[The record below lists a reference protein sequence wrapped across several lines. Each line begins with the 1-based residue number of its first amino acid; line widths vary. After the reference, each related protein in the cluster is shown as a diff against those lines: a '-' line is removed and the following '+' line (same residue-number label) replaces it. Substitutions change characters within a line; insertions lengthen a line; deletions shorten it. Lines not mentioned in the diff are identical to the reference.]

1 MLNTTRSVTSPT
13 LRSTTSSYGPLSNFA
28 YLEVI
33 SDTLVEGH
41 TSDGP
46 LESIKRQRN
55 VVQLKT
61 GTTNEEAW

>member
-1 MLNTTRSVTSPT
+1 MLITTRSVTSP
-13 LRSTTSSYGPLSNFA
+13 TTSSYGPLSNFA

-55 VVQLKT
+55 VVQLKM
-61 GTTNEEAW
+61 GTTNEEA

>member
-13 LRSTTSSYGPLSNFA
+13 TRSYGPLSNFA

-61 GTTNEEAW
+61 GTTNEEA